1 MITPVILSGG
11 SGTRLWPLSR
21 TKYPK
26 QFINLLKKNSSLLQE
41 TILRLPNNTANPI
54 IVCNKDHRFI
64 AAEQLREINKTT
76 SGIILEPVGRN
87 TAPAVTLAALK
98 SIKDK
103 EDSVMLVLSADH
115 LIKNISSFHESIKLG
130 ESLALQNQLVVFGI
144 TPIRAETGYGYIE
157 AKLENNSKS
166 FKVESFKEKPLID
179 DAERY
184 FKSKNFLWN
193 SGIFMFKASVFLK
206 ELEKFNPVIINACRN
221 ALASEEID
229 SEFIRLIDEEFKKS
243 PNISIDYAVMEKTRN
258 AAVIKL
264 DSEWSDVGSWS
275 SLYDAKPKD
284 SNKNVIEGD
293 VVIKEV
299 SNSYI
304 HSSNKL
310 ISASGISNLVIID
323 TPDALLVANKNKTQN
338 IGQIVTGLQNN
349 NRSETNDHR
358 KVYRPWG
365 YYDRIESGTGFQ
377 VKRIVLNPKAKISL
391 QKHEFRSEHWVVIKG
406 NALVV
411 NGKNKFKLNENQSTY
426 IAKGEVHRLENLNDV
441 ELEIIEIQTG
451 EYLGEDDI
459 IRLDDDYS
467 RK

>member
-26 QFINLLKKNSSLLQE
+26 QFINLLKKNSSLFQE
-41 TILRLPNNTANPI
+41 TILRLPNNSANPI

-64 AAEQLREINKTT
+64 AAEQLREINKTS

-98 SIKDK
+98 SIKDN
-103 EDSVMLVLSADH
+103 EDSIMLVLSSDQ
-115 LIKNISSFHESIKLG
+115 LIKNTSSFHESIKLG
-130 ESLALQNQLVVFGI
+130 ESLAEQDKLVVFGI
-144 TPIRAETGYGYIE
+144 TPVRAETGYGYIE
-157 AKLENNSKS
+157 AKLENNSQS

-206 ELEKFNPVIINACRN
+206 ELEKFDPGIIHACRN
-221 ALASEEID
+221 ALASEEVD
-229 SEFIRLIDEEFKKS
+229 SDFIRLIDEEFKKS

-284 SNKNVIEGD
+284 SNKNVTEGD
-293 VVIKEV
+293 VALEGV

-323 TPDALLVANKNKTQN
+323 TPDALLVANKDTTQN
-338 IGQIVTGLQNN
+338 IGQIVAGLRNN
-349 NRSETNDHR
+349 DRSETKDHR

-365 YYDRIESGTGFQ
+365 HFDSIESGTGFQ

-411 NGKNKFKLNENQSTY
+411 NGKNKFKLYENQSTY

-459 IRLDDDYS
+459 IRLEDDYS